1 MTLGEALSFARSALA
16 SHNVEDAGLESEV
29 LLCHAIGIDRTRL
42 YLTLKEELTP
52 EQEKTF
58 IELLKRRLSGVPLA
72 YVVRHREFCG
82 LDFYINQDVL
92 IPRPE
97 TELLVEKALALAQS
111 KSIRTIADIG
121 TGSGIIAVT
130 LAVKLSGV
138 RIYATDISE
147 KAIVVALFNAEKHGV
162 VYRITFLKGD
172 LVVPLPE
179 PGDLIIANLPY
190 VKRAEITPPIAAE
203 PHQALDGGREGLDV
217 IKRFCREV
225 KNKLNPGGY
234 VLMEIGQGQHQTV
247 KEYLL
252 SLYPDAEIEV
262 YKDLAGIDRVIEA
275 KLD

>member
-29 LLCHAIGIDRTRL
+29 LLHHAIGIDRTRL
-42 YLTLKEELTP
+42 YLTLKEALTP

-58 IELLKRRLSGVPLA
+58 RELLERRLSGVPLA
-72 YVVRHREFCG
+72 YVVRHREFYG

-111 KSIRTIADIG
+111 KPIRTIADIG

-130 LAVKLSGV
+130 LAVKLPDA

-162 VYRITFLKGD
+162 VYRITFLQGD
-172 LVVPLPE
+172 LVATLPE

-190 VKRAEITPPIAAE
+190 VKRAEITPPITAE

-225 KNKLNPGGY
+225 KSKLNPGGY

-252 SLYPDAEIEV
+252 SLYPDAEIKI
-262 YKDLAGIDRVIEA
+262 YQDLAGIDRAIEA

>member
-1 MTLGEALSFARSALA
+1 VTLQEALNFAKSAL
-16 SHNVEDAGLESEV
+16 SSRNVEDAGLESEV
-29 LLCHAIGIDRTRL
+29 LLRHALGIDRTQL

-58 IELLKRRLSGVPLA
+58 RELLERRLSGVPLA
-72 YVVRHREFCG
+72 YVVKHREFYG

-97 TELLVEKALALAQS
+97 TELLVEKALELA
-111 KSIRTIADIG
+111 KNKPIHTIADVG

-130 LAVKLSGV
+130 LAVRLPDVK
-138 RIYATDISE
+138 IYATDISE
-147 KAIVVALFNAEKHGV
+147 KALAVALFNAEKHGV

-172 LVVPLPE
+172 LVRPIPE
-179 PGDLIIANLPY
+179 PCDLIVANLPY

-203 PHQALDGGREGLDV
+203 PHQALDGGKEGLDV

-225 KNKLNPGGY
+225 KTKLTPGGY
-234 VLMEIGQGQHQTV
+234 VLMEIGRGQSETV
-247 KEYLL
+247 KKYLL

-262 YKDLAGIDRVIEA
+262 YKDMSGIERVVEA
-275 KLD
+275 RIP